1 MRRRNKVLLT
11 ILGLIL
17 LALAVLQIGW
27 WLPIPGLS
35 AWSTDVSYTQMFW
48 LKYALAGAVII
59 VGIVGLVFMMMGI
72 FKPIR
77 EKQWQFTNQI
87 GMLEVPQAAIEKA
100 LRQQLA
106 EQVGV
111 IDPQVTIK
119 LLRHKRVRMKAVA
132 QVSSADQIDSLAEQA
147 EQVIENYLQRQL
159 DLTVTKPVVQLS
171 PVDRKQHVS
180 VV

>member
-87 GMLEVPQAAIEKA
+87 GMLEVPQAAIERHYANNWLNK
-100 LRQQLA
+100 LA
-106 EQVGV
+106 
-111 IDPQVTIK
+111 
-119 LLRHKRVRMKAVA
+119 
-132 QVSSADQIDSLAEQA
+132 
-147 EQVIENYLQRQL
+147 
-159 DLTVTKPVVQLS
+159 
-171 PVDRKQHVS
+171 
-180 VV
+180 